1 MLAGCGRFGFDGADP
16 VGGAPDGS
24 TEPACAFDLCDGFE
38 APTFDTSL
46 WFVDPTVTRDTTI
59 AHRGSASARMRVGSL
74 AVGQGFTAALT
85 ETRTLSAPGAE
96 LWVRGWFRLSALP
109 AATNEMEVMAVE
121 QTSSPF
127 DGNYVLV
134 LSNEIG
140 FYSYDGIYIA
150 TSLALPVDTWFCL
163 LWHVRLSAANA
174 GILELEGDLFDPL
187 RVTNGQTDGT
197 PRVDSLRIGI
207 SFADANVVVPQPPL
221 DVWVDDVIIH
231 SAPVTCAD

>member
-1 MLAGCGRFGFDGADP
+1 
-16 VGGAPDGS
+16 
-24 TEPACAFDLCDGFE
+24 
-38 APTFDTSL
+38 
-46 WFVDPTVTRDTTI
+46 TI

-150 TSLALPVDTWFCL
+150 TSLALPVD
-163 LWHVRLSAANA
+163 
-174 GILELEGDLFDPL
+174 
-187 RVTNGQTDGT
+187 
-197 PRVDSLRIGI
+197 
-207 SFADANVVVPQPPL
+207 
-221 DVWVDDVIIH
+221 
-231 SAPVTCAD
+231 